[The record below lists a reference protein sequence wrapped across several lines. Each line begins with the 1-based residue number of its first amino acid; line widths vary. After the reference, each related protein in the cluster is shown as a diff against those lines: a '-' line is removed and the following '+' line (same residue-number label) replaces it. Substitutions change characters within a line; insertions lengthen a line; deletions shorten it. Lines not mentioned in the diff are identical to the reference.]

1 MSRPQKEGFKW
12 CTPRDY
18 TVPVITRPDGTLITE
33 KQLQKELGF
42 FLVEVGQFRL
52 KDTAADVERY
62 LQTYLFEN
70 TGDFDDDGFRH
81 RRLGVQLHK
90 GLVGDFGEYCH
101 RELWTV
107 FVAMGPLTK
116 FDYDLDFKDPKRLDV
131 EFNGVPAKMVKG
143 NKRYVPKKS
152 IYLIDGKFNP
162 PSRRSYAKIAK
173 AKRALEEDAGVTS
186 GVKKSRAA

>member
-1 MSRPQKEGFKW
+1 M
-12 CTPRDY
+12 
-18 TVPVITRPDGTLITE
+18 PVITRTDGPLITE
-33 KQLQKELGF
+33 KQLQEEFGF

-70 TGDFDDDGFRH
+70 TGDLDDDGFRH

-90 GLVGDFGEYCH
+90 GLAGDFGEYCH

-107 FVAMGPLTK
+107 FVAVGPLTK
-116 FDYDLDFKDPKRLDV
+116 SDYDLDPKDPMRLDV

-143 NKRYVPKKS
+143 SKTHIPKNSK
-152 IYLIDGKFNP
+152 YFIDGKFNP
-162 PSRRSYAKIAK
+162 PTRERYDKCAK
-173 AKRALEEDAGVTS
+173 AKRALEEDAGVT
-186 GVKKSRAA
+186 GAGKKSRAA